1 MTEQVHVFDAGVEGF
16 ETTVLARSKETPVL
30 VDFWATWCGPC
41 KTLGPILEK
50 LAEEFNG
57 GFVLAKVD
65 VDKEQ
70 QLAAY
75 FQIRSV
81 PTVMLVKD
89 GQIVD
94 GFPGALPEGQ
104 LRQFLTHHGVLP
116 LEAAVIEE
124 PVAVEVTLSA
134 EDQVQVARDA
144 IANAPDQQAL
154 RLDLIAALLQAGLA
168 DEAERE
174 LDALPAN
181 LATDDKAKRARAQ
194 LGFSRALQAAPAEA
208 ELLAALAADE
218 NNHRARY
225 QFGVRRLITGD
236 NASALE
242 AFLAIMRRDRKFEED
257 LGRKSLIAA
266 FALIDDADLVSRTRK
281 QMAALIF

>member
-81 PTVMLVKD
+81 PTVMLIKD

-181 LATDDKAKRARAQ
+181 LATDDKAKRARAR
-194 LGFSRALQAAPAEA
+194 LGFSKALQAAPAEA

>member
-16 ETTVLARSKETPVL
+16 ETTVLGRSKETPVL

>member
-181 LATDDKAKRARAQ
+181 LATDDKAKRARAR
-194 LGFSRALQAAPAEA
+194 LGFSKALQAAPAEA

>member
-16 ETTVLARSKETPVL
+16 ETTVLGRSKETPVL

-116 LEAAVIEE
+116 REAAVIEE
-124 PVAVEVTLSA
+124 PVAVEITLSA

-144 IANAPDQQAL
+144 MANAPDQQAL